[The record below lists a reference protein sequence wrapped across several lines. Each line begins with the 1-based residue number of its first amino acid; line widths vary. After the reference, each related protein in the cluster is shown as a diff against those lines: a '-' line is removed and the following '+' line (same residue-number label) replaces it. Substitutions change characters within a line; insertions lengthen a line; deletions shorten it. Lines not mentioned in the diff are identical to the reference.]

1 MSETQINNNEGQAES
16 SNTNLDDANEVL
28 IKEKRVYNY
37 KKIFSIILV
46 GVLLLV
52 ASLLV
57 VGLLMKDD
65 SVPEEIVPLMS
76 FEGLNETGHLTS
88 ERQEQ
93 EIYNQE
99 LYQEIHLVLTG
110 KSSEEL
116 GRFYAQRAT
125 GLTLYFLEQGDCGL
139 ACQQEWVPF
148 TNDTEVS
155 LGKLKTIQNTEGS
168 YQYSW
173 DNRLLYLFSGDE
185 KPGDVNG
192 LDSEYGFS
200 VLKIE
205 QF

>member
-76 FEGLNETGHLTS
+76 LRG
-88 ERQEQ
+88 
-93 EIYNQE
+93 
-99 LYQEIHLVLTG
+99 
-110 KSSEEL
+110 
-116 GRFYAQRAT
+116 
-125 GLTLYFLEQGDCGL
+125 
-139 ACQQEWVPF
+139 
-148 TNDTEVS
+148 
-155 LGKLKTIQNTEGS
+155 
-168 YQYSW
+168 
-173 DNRLLYLFSGDE
+173 
-185 KPGDVNG
+185 
-192 LDSEYGFS
+192 
-200 VLKIE
+200 
-205 QF
+205 